1 MGKNRLH
8 YKQIMDAWKGPPQCR
23 DCGIRELV
31 LFADLREA
39 DFSLIHLPIDEVRF
53 EAGQALY
60 HAGDVKPYVYTVREG
75 VVKLVQYLP
84 DGAHRIVRLNRQG
97 SVLGMEVLVDESY
110 AHTATALQSVLT
122 CRIPRAV
129 IDRLSGE
136 TPRLH
141 AQLMKRWHQSLQQA
155 DTWLTELSTGSA
167 RLRLA
172 RLLLQLI
179 STGDSDVCHLPIR
192 EDIGAMLAVTM
203 ETASR
208 TVAEFR
214 RAGLI
219 AEVGD
224 HLVQCN
230 RSGLE
235 AVVLDG

>member
-1 MGKNRLH
+1 MQR
-8 YKQIMDAWKGPPQCR
+8 KQIMEAWRGPPQCR

-31 LFADLREA
+31 LFADLQEA
-39 DFSLIHLPIDEVRF
+39 DFSLIHLPIDEIRF

-60 HAGDVKPYVYTVREG
+60 HAGDTKPYVYTVREG

-84 DGAHRIVRLNRQG
+84 DGAHRIVRMQRQG
-97 SVLGMEVLVDESY
+97 SVLGMEVLVGEAY
-110 AHTATALQSVLT
+110 AHTATALQPVLT

-129 IDRLSGE
+129 IDRLSAE

-172 RLLLQLI
+172 RLLLHMI
-179 STGDSDVCHLPIR
+179 AANSNDVCHLPIR

-214 RAGLI
+214 RSGLI
-219 AEVGD
+219 EDVGD
-224 HLVQCN
+224 HLVRCD
-230 RSGLE
+230 RDALE
-235 AVVLDG
+235 AVILDG